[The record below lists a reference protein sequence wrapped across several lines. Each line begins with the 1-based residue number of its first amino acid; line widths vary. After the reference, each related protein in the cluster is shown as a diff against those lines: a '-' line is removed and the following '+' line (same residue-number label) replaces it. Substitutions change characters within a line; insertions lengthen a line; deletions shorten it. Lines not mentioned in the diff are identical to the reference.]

1 MIKHLCIESADD
13 EQKYLSDFISKMERG
28 IPLTTNMTDEMFCDL
43 RNIPREKCINQI
55 KIRMSYKHNRI
66 NLYNYDLL
74 KLQMTYWHSF
84 VFKFFKCKFH
94 YRFRKKKRFCVCANK
109 NAKTERFR
117 LSTLQIVISI
127 SFRVV
132 TARFHLQKRITRV
145 NKIFAYRTRSH
156 ILKFPWL

>member
-1 MIKHLCIESADD
+1 MTISALNEDLIGLRVWILSLVNVSLVIVGSLPRGISSMISRGQTINQLYQELSLLLVLFVLQAILGTVNLKTCVLLLIKHLCIESTDD

-74 KLQMTYWHSF
+74 KLQMTY
-84 VFKFFKCKFH
+84 
-94 YRFRKKKRFCVCANK
+94 
-109 NAKTERFR
+109 
-117 LSTLQIVISI
+117 
-127 SFRVV
+127 
-132 TARFHLQKRITRV
+132 
-145 NKIFAYRTRSH
+145 
-156 ILKFPWL
+156 